1 MTARA
6 GLHRR
11 RPRRS
16 GWLWSTAAAV
26 LVVAGTVAG
35 VLWWTWPSSGN
46 VALPSA
52 AKAHPLSPGEIK
64 ALGPAVLPRPGR
76 AGSTI
81 RRLPA
86 NEVDIPS
93 LGVTAPLLAEP
104 LARGS
109 LTIPSDVHDVGWY
122 SGGGQI
128 GAQVGTLLL
137 AGHVNYVGQ
146 GWGAFGHLADL
157 QRGATVFTTNA
168 AGAVR
173 AWRVTAVTAMLQAAL
188 PQGIFDASGPRRLA
202 LVTCGGTLEPDH
214 LYNDNVVVYATP
226 VMVAAQGGSRR

>member
-1 MTARA
+1 MTAMA
-6 GLHRR
+6 GQHRMKR
-11 RPRRS
+11 RRS
-16 GWLWSTAAAV
+16 GWPWSAAAAV
-26 LVVAGTVAG
+26 LLVASAVSG
-35 VLWWTWPSSGN
+35 VLWRTWPRSGN
-46 VALPSA
+46 VALPST

-64 ALGPAVLPRPGR
+64 ALGPAVLSRPSR

-104 LARGS
+104 IVRGS
-109 LTIPSDVHDVGWY
+109 LTIPPDVHQVGWY
-122 SGGGQI
+122 NGGGQI
-128 GAQVGTLLL
+128 GARTGTLLL

-146 GWGAFGHLADL
+146 GWGAFGHLADVR
-157 QRGATVFTTNA
+157 RGATVFTTDA
-168 AGAVR
+168 TGAVQ
-173 AWRVTAVTAMLQAAL
+173 AWRVTAVTAMLQADL
-188 PQGIFDASGPRRLA
+188 PQGIFAASGPRRLV

-226 VMVAAQGGSRR
+226 VTAA